1 MVERFA
7 YNEDVIGSS
16 PILLKNSFFLFLILN
31 MLTKSKL
38 FLKINLSLSS
48 FYKIYLD
55 CPVEYQTSFSE
66 SASPTMEGIVNFHN
80 HIMVVL
86 SFILVF
92 VGWLLVNCIKYYSE
106 FAVSNVT
113 QFTHSKE
120 LEIVWTSVPALILLF
135 LATPS
140 FTLLYSMDEI
150 VDPELTLKIL
160 GHQWYWGYE
169 MSEYNT
175 CFGDVNL
182 QYNCYMMLL
191 DGLPDDKKGYF
202 RLLET
207 NRRILLPTDT
217 HLRLLVSAA
226 DVLHS
231 WTIPSFGVKVD
242 ACPGRLNQL
251 NLYIKRTGLF
261 FGQCSEICGVNHG
274 FMPISLL
281 GVNSFQFNS
290 FILNRVE
297 F

>member
-1 MVERFA
+1 MM
-7 YNEDVIGSS
+7 SH
-16 PILLKNSFFLFLILN
+16 FFFKVLA
-31 MLTKSKL
+31 
-38 FLKINLSLSS
+38 
-48 FYKIYLD
+48 D
-55 CPVEYQTSFSE
+55 CPVEYQTYFSE
-66 SASPTMEGIVNFHN
+66 SASPSMEGIVNFHN
-80 HIMVVL
+80 HLMVVL
-86 SFILVF
+86 CFIAVF
-92 VGWLLVNCIKYYSE
+92 VGWLMINSVKYYSE
-106 FAVSNVT
+106 FEISKHT

-120 LEIVWTSVPALILLF
+120 LEIVWTTVPALILLF

-150 VDPELTLKIL
+150 VDPELTLKII

-175 CFGDVNL
+175 CFGDVNI

-191 DGLPDDKKGYF
+191 DGLPNDSKGYF

-207 NRRILLPTDT
+207 NRRVLLPTDT

-231 WTIPSFGVKVD
+231 WTVPSFGVKVD

-251 NLYIKRTGLF
+251 NLYIKRAGLF

-274 FMPISLL
+274 FMPISVL
-281 GVNSFQFNS
+281 GVSSLKFNS
-290 FILNRVE
+290 FILNRIE

>member
-1 MVERFA
+1 MVECFA

-16 PILLKNSFFLFLILN
+16 PILLIINSYMIIVNNISDLISTFFSFLFN
-31 MLTKSKL
+31 
-38 FLKINLSLSS
+38 N
-48 FYKIYLD
+48 IYLD
-55 CPVEYQTSFSE
+55 CPVEYQTRFSD

-86 SFILVF
+86 CFIAVL
-92 VGWLLVNCIKYYSE
+92 VGWLLINCIQYYSE
-106 FAVSNVT
+106 FSISDNT
-113 QFTHSKE
+113 KFTHSKE

-182 QYNCYMMLL
+182 QYNCYMMVL
-191 DGLPDDKKGYF
+191 DGLPADKKGYF

-231 WTIPSFGVKVD
+231 WTIPSFGIKVD

-281 GVNSFQFNS
+281 AVNSFQFNS